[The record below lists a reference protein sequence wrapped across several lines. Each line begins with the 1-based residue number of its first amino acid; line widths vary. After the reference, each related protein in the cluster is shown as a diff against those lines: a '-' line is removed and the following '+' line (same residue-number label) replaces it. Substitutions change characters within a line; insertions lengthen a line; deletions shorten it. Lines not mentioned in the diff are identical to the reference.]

1 MQHNAMTGSVVSEA
15 SSRNVAGI
23 DLRSPDAVTAVRFVP
38 AVISP
43 ALAIGVPLIAHNYF
57 VSVGSRM
64 APGNEH

>member
-1 MQHNAMTGSVVSEA
+1 MTGSVVSVA

-23 DLRSPDAVTAVRFVP
+23 DSHSPDVVTAVRFVP

-43 ALAIGVPLIAHNYF
+43 ALAIGVPLIAHNSF
-57 VSVGSRM
+57 VFVGSRT